1 MAPPS
6 GLIRFDQLGL
16 CLPYKR
22 QLRVAIGLSSFIA
35 IIGFLSVIFANIA
48 AVFLPVILT
57 LSFGIIFFFA
67 FDILSV
73 VKTPLAVNMN
83 HPFFADEPIGKATVH
98 VKFSDQPVSYTHL
111 RAHETS

>member
-35 IIGFLSVIFANIA
+35 IIGFLSVIFGNVA
-48 AVFLPVILT
+48 AVFLPVILA

-83 HPFFADEPIGKATVH
+83 HPFFADEPCLL
-98 VKFSDQPVSYTHL
+98 YTSPSP
-111 RAHETS
+111 RD